1 MNAASASHELRT
13 PITALRLSLED
24 LTLWDATPP
33 AVRAELESALREV
46 ERLSTA
52 VTRVLEEC
60 PLSDR

>member
-24 LTLWDATPP
+24 LTLWDTTPP

-60 PLSDR
+60 PLSER